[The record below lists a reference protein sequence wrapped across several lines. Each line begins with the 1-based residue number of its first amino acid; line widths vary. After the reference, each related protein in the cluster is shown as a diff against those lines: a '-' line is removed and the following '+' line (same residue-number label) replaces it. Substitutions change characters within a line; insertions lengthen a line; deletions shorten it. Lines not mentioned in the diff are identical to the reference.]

1 MTVLASRML
10 VVISASALLFAVKFE
25 EAYQMSTFRR
35 HSFRVDLLMIKAFS
49 FPLTENVSISYPFPG
64 MIFWV

>member
-25 EAYQMSTFRR
+25 EVYQMSTFRR
-35 HSFRVDLLMIKAFS
+35 S
-49 FPLTENVSISYPFPG
+49 PFFQSG
-64 MIFWV
+64 SADDKGF